1 MSDLLTQDLI
11 VLINHF
17 TRALSRAGEGEDT
30 LGGPMLR
37 NVNFVVLLL
46 ASLGFLS
53 MAAVPA
59 MAQVDRGN
67 IVGTVTDPTGA
78 RISNAQITI
87 TNLETGQPV
96 HLTTDVE
103 GNYNANLLKI
113 GTYSVLA
120 TKQGFEKTVQ
130 PSVDVAV
137 NQSVR
142 VDLLLKLGAASET
155 VEVTGAAP
163 LLQTE
168 SSSLGTIETERRISD
183 LPLNG
188 RNFIQLAYLGPGA
201 NGGQTGT
208 NVSGGVFENERAN
221 EAISVNGLRVS
232 NNNFLLNGVDN
243 NEFGLGGVVVLP
255 PPDAIQEFKTEEN
268 SMSAEFGR
276 GGAAVN
282 VVLKSGSN
290 KIHGGLY
297 EFIRNDKL
305 DAVNY
310 FNQGRQPFKRNQFGA
325 FLGGPLKKNRTF
337 LFGDYQ
343 GSRLRASNPFL
354 STVPTT
360 AERAGI
366 FTDRLTGQNFSPC
379 PTPSLT
385 DTFDTGTIFD
395 PYTTNTNYQCADGS
409 TVSLRAPISYQGQV
423 NVIPPCVGSTGLS
436 ATGGA
441 CLNQVGSNIANFY
454 PQPTDP
460 TSLTNNYLANQN
472 QVNNQDSIDIR
483 LDHRFRE
490 QDQIFGSYSFGDVR
504 SQQPGPLGPLWGGSD
519 CCPSISNS
527 RAQHLGIGYTH
538 TFSERVLND
547 LHGGYFRYAV
557 NALPFNFG
565 KNLGAQLGI
574 PNVNRPGYPNSSGLT
589 NIDIAGFTSLG
600 DSQWLPEHVFEN
612 IFQVADTLTWIKGR
626 HSLKFGVDFRR
637 QQRNFFQLSNP
648 RGYFVFGGGYTND
661 LTTAN
666 GGNGLADAL
675 LGVPISNEQD
685 FLAGL
690 YPTRYWDLAEFF
702 QDDFH
707 LSHNLTIN
715 LGLRYELTSPANG
728 RVGNFDLNRATVV
741 TSYGPGA
748 VSHAGVQFDKKD
760 WGPRVGLAWSVAK
773 NTVVRSAFG
782 MFYSAEANIFDDLG
796 LNPPQLSFYAANF
809 NAAAIPSAGQLV
821 SSGFPSTLP
830 QGSAT
835 NISGPVKTTGPIRR
849 IPRIL
854 EWNLSVQHQFTE
866 NWVAQI
872 GYVGTRSND
881 LWNHEASDLN
891 QAPQV
896 LDTNF
901 CGPDPTNCI
910 PNFGRRYF
918 AQQPNMTQVL
928 PLDYPQFQSAYN
940 AFQASLNKRFSKG
953 FNVLV
958 AYTFA
963 KNLGNADGN
972 VGGYVQNAY
981 FPNLEHGAVSP
992 DLRQRLSV
1000 SYLYEIPVG
1009 HGRQFMGGA
1018 HGIVDAVLGG
1028 WQLAGITSAQT
1039 GEAVTA
1045 VMSTDLSN
1053 TGSFSYR
1060 PNQIANPYNFSFNT
1074 ASQANDYGCSNP
1086 GHQTLDCWVNQATFI
1101 APPLAYL
1108 QQSAHSFGNGRIGNL
1123 RGPNLVDFDLV
1134 LQKNFK
1140 IAESQQI
1147 EFRSEFFNLLNHP
1160 NFGLPGGGSLVY
1172 VDVPGGAAITNTA
1185 TDNRQIEFA
1194 LKYTF

>member
-1 MSDLLTQDLI
+1 MFRT
-11 VLINHF
+11 VH
-17 TRALSRAGEGEDT
+17 
-30 LGGPMLR
+30 
-37 NVNFVVLLL
+37 VVILLL
-46 ASLGFLS
+46 AFFGLLLITTT
-53 MAAVPA
+53 PA
-59 MAQVDRGN
+59 TAQVDRGA
-67 IVGTVTDPTGA
+67 IVGTVTDPSGA
-78 RISNAQITI
+78 RISNAQITV
-87 TNLETGQPV
+87 TNRETGQPV
-96 HLTTDVE
+96 HLTTDDE

-113 GTYSVLA
+113 GTYSVSA
-120 TKQGFEKTVQ
+120 TRQGFETTTQ
-130 PSVDVAV
+130 SSVDVAV

-142 VDLLLKLGAASET
+142 VDLVLKLGSATET

-168 SSSLGTIETERRISD
+168 SSSLGTVETERRISE

-201 NGGQTGT
+201 NGGQTGS

-282 VVLKSGSN
+282 VVLKSGAN
-290 KIHGGLY
+290 QLHGGVY

-310 FNQGRQPFKRNQFGA
+310 FNQGQQPFKRNQFGA
-325 FLGGPLKKNRTF
+325 FLGGPIRRNKTF
-337 LFGDYQ
+337 FFGDYQ

-354 STVPTT
+354 STVPTPGVPSLVT
-360 AERAGI
+360 TDERSGN
-366 FTDRLTGQNFSPC
+366 FQDRLTGQSFSPC
-379 PTPSLT
+379 DLPGQPAPPTDPH
-385 DTFDTGTIFD
+385 FDTGTIFD
-395 PYTTNTNYQCADGS
+395 PSSTRNYTCTDGI
-409 TVSLRAPISYQGQV
+409 TMVSLRDAISYNGQV
-423 NVIPPCVGSTGLS
+423 NVIPPSRI
-436 ATGGA
+436 
-441 CLNQVGSNIANFY
+441 NQVGSNIANFY

-460 TSLTNNYLANQN
+460 TSLTDNYLANQN
-472 QVNNQDSIDIR
+472 QINDQDSFDVR
-483 LDHRFRE
+483 VDHRFSER
-490 QDQIFGSYSFGDVR
+490 DQIFSSYSFGDIR

-519 CCPSISNS
+519 CCPSISDS
-527 RAQHLGIGYTH
+527 RAQHLGIGFTH

-565 KNLGAQLGI
+565 KDLGTQLGI

-589 NIDIAGFTSLG
+589 NIDVAGFTSLG
-600 DSQWLPEHVFEN
+600 DSEWLPEHVFEN
-612 IFQVADTLTWIKGR
+612 ITQVADTLTWIKGR

-648 RGYFVFGGGYTND
+648 RGYFNFGGGYTND

-666 GGNGLADAL
+666 GGNALADL
-675 LGVPISNEQD
+675 LFGVPISNEQD

-707 LSHNLTIN
+707 VSRTLTVN
-715 LGLRYELTSPANG
+715 LGLRYEVTSPANG
-728 RVGNFDLNRATVV
+728 RVGNFDLNHAIVN

-760 WGPRVGLAWSVAK
+760 WGPRVGFALSVEK

-809 NAAAIPSAGQLV
+809 NASAVPVASQLV
-821 SSGFPSTLP
+821 SSGFPGTLP

-835 NISGPVKTTGPIRR
+835 AISGPVKTTGPKRV

-854 EWNLSVQHQFTE
+854 EWNLSLQHQFSP
-866 NWVAQI
+866 NWVAQV
-872 GYVGTRSND
+872 GYVGTRSYD

-891 QAPQV
+891 QAPQI

-901 CGPDPTNCI
+901 CGPDPTDCI
-910 PNFGRRYF
+910 PNYGRRYF

-928 PLDYPQFQSAYN
+928 PLDYPQFQTFYN
-940 AFQASLNKRFSKG
+940 AFQASLNKRFSSG
-953 FNVLV
+953 FNVLA
-958 AYTFA
+958 AYTYS

-981 FPNLEHGAVSP
+981 FPNLEHGPVAP
-992 DLRQRLSV
+992 DLRQRFSL
-1000 SYLYEIPVG
+1000 SYLYELPVG
-1009 HGRQFMGGA
+1009 HGRQFLGDA
-1018 HGIVDAVLGG
+1018 HGFLDGFLGG
-1028 WQLAGITSAQT
+1028 WQVAGITSAQT
-1039 GEAVTA
+1039 GEAVNA
-1045 VMSTDLSN
+1045 VMSNDLSN

-1060 PNQIANPYNFSFNT
+1060 PNQVIANPYDFSFNT
-1074 ASQANDYGCSNP
+1074 ASQGTDFACSNP
-1086 GHQTLDCWVNQATFI
+1086 GHRTLDCWYNQAAFA
-1101 APPLAYL
+1101 APTLASG
-1108 QQSAHSFGNGRIGNL
+1108 QQSAHSFGNAKIGDL
-1123 RGPNLVDFDLV
+1123 RGPHLVDFDVV

-1140 IAESQQI
+1140 IRESQQI

-1160 NFGLPGGGSLVY
+1160 NFGLPGGGSSVP
-1172 VDVPGGAAITNTA
+1172 VDVQGGAAITNTA

>member
-1 MSDLLTQDLI
+1 MPRS
-11 VLINHF
+11 VY
-17 TRALSRAGEGEDT
+17 AVVS
-30 LGGPMLR
+30 MLA
-37 NVNFVVLLL
+37 FL
-46 ASLGFLS
+46 ASLLI
-53 MAAVPA
+53 ATIPA
-59 MAQVDRGN
+59 IAQVDRGA
-67 IVGTVTDPTGA
+67 IVGTVTDPSGA

-87 TNLETGQPV
+87 TSLETSQSV
-96 HLTTDVE
+96 HLTTGEE
-103 GNYNANLLKI
+103 GSYNANLLKI
-113 GTYSVLA
+113 GTYSVSA
-120 TKQGFEKTVQ
+120 TKQGFGKTVQ
-130 PSVDVAV
+130 ASVDAAV

-142 VDLLLKLGAASET
+142 VDLVLKLGAASET
-155 VEVTGAAP
+155 VQVTGAAP

-168 SSSLGTIETERRISD
+168 SSSLGTVETERRISE

-282 VVLKSGSN
+282 VVLKSGTN
-290 KIHGGLY
+290 RIHGGVY

-310 FNQGRQPFKRNQFGA
+310 FNQGQQPFKRNQFGA
-325 FLGGPLKKNRTF
+325 FLGGPIRKNKTF

-354 STVPTT
+354 STVPTA
-360 AERAGI
+360 AERTGD
-366 FTDRLTGQNFSPC
+366 FSDRLTGNTFTPC
-379 PTPSLT
+379 DDGSGPS
-385 DTFDTGTIFD
+385 FDTGAIFD
-395 PYTTNTNYQCADGS
+395 PYTTGWNPNTTTIGPYTCNDGT
-409 TVSLRAPISYQGQV
+409 TVLLRKSVIYNGQP
-423 NVIPPCVGSTGLS
+423 NVFDPSRI
-436 ATGGA
+436 
-441 CLNQVGSNIANFY
+441 NQVGSNIANFY

-472 QVNNQDSIDIR
+472 QVNDQDSFDVR
-483 LDHRFRE
+483 VDHRFRE
-490 QDQIFGSYSFGDVR
+490 QDQIFASYSFGDVR

-519 CCPSISNS
+519 CCPSNSKS
-527 RAQHLGIGYTH
+527 RAQHLGIGFTH
-538 TFSERVLND
+538 TFSERFLND

-565 KNLGAQLGI
+565 KDLGTQLGI

-589 NIDIAGFTSLG
+589 NIDVAGFTSLG

-612 IFQVADTLTWIKGR
+612 IFQVADTLTWIKGK

-637 QQRNFFQLSNP
+637 QQRNFFQLSSP
-648 RGYFVFGGGYTND
+648 RGWFVFGGGYTND
-661 LTTAN
+661 LTTAD
-666 GGNGLADAL
+666 GGNALADL
-675 LGVPISNEQD
+675 LFGAPISNEQD
-685 FLAGL
+685 FLGGL

-707 LSHNLTIN
+707 VSRNLTVN

-728 RVGNFDLNRATVV
+728 RVGNFDLNRVIV
-741 TSYGPGA
+741 NTSYGPGA
-748 VSHAGVQFDKKD
+748 VSHAGVQFDKRD
-760 WGPRVGLAWSVAK
+760 WGPRVGFSWSAMK

-782 MFYSAEANIFDDLG
+782 MFYSSEANIFDDLG

-809 NAAAIPSAGQLV
+809 NASAKPSVGQLV
-821 SSGFPSTLP
+821 SSGFPSTVP
-830 QGSAT
+830 VGSAT
-835 NISGPVKTTGPIRR
+835 SISGPVKTTGPIRK

-872 GYVGTRSND
+872 GYVGTRSYD

-891 QAPQV
+891 QAPQI

-901 CGPDPTNCI
+901 CGSDPTNCI
-910 PNFGRRYF
+910 PNFGRRYY

-928 PLDYPQFQSAYN
+928 PLDYPQFQSFYS
-940 AFQASLNKRFSKG
+940 AFQASLNKRFSRG

-972 VGGYVQNAY
+972 VGGYVQNSY
-981 FPNLEHGAVSP
+981 FPNLEHGPVAP
-992 DLRQRLSV
+992 DLRHRLSV

-1009 HGRQFMGGA
+1009 HGRQFMGDA
-1018 HGIVDAVLGG
+1018 HGVLDAFFGG
-1028 WQLAGITSAQT
+1028 WQVAGITSAQT
-1039 GEAVTA
+1039 GEAANA

-1060 PNQIANPYNFSFNT
+1060 PDQIANPYDFSFNT
-1074 ASQANDYGCSNP
+1074 ASQGTDYACSKP
-1086 GHQTLDCWVNQATFI
+1086 GHQTLDCWVNQAAFV
-1101 APPLAYL
+1101 APGLAAG
-1108 QQSAHSFGNGRIGNL
+1108 QQSAHSFGNAKIGDI
-1123 RGPNLVDFDLV
+1123 RGPKLVNFDLV

-1140 IAESQQI
+1140 IRESQQI
-1147 EFRSEFFNLLNHP
+1147 EFRSEFFNLFNHP
-1160 NFGLPGGGSLVY
+1160 NFGLPGGGTSVY
-1172 VDVPGGAAITNTA
+1172 VDVQGGAAITNTA

>member
-1 MSDLLTQDLI
+1 MVRIENTFGRAGGSEDLL
-11 VLINHF
+11 
-17 TRALSRAGEGEDT
+17 
-30 LGGPMLR
+30 GGCPMLR
-37 NVNFVVLLL
+37 RVYAVVLL
-46 ASLGFLS
+46 AVFCSFLLTNS
-53 MAAVPA
+53 VPA
-59 MAQVDRGN
+59 AAQVDRGA
-67 IVGTVTDPTGA
+67 IVGTVTDPSGA
-78 RISNAQITI
+78 RLAGAHVTI
-87 TNLETGQPV
+87 TNLDTSQPV
-96 HLTTDVE
+96 HLTTDEE
-103 GNYNANLLKI
+103 GNYKANLLKI
-113 GTYSVLA
+113 GTYSVSA
-120 TKQGFEKTVQ
+120 TKEGFEKTVQ
-130 PSVDVAV
+130 ASVDVAV
-137 NQSVR
+137 NQIVR
-142 VDLLLKLGAASET
+142 LDLALKVGSATQT

-168 SSSLGTIETERRISD
+168 SSSLGTIETERRIAE

-188 RNFIQLAYLGPGA
+188 RDFIQLAYLGPGA
-201 NGGQTGT
+201 NAGQTGT
-208 NVSGGVFENERAN
+208 NVGGGVFENERAN

-282 VVLKSGSN
+282 VVLKSGGN

-310 FNQGRQPFKRNQFGA
+310 FNQGQQPFKRNQFGA
-325 FLGGPLKKNRTF
+325 FLGGPIKKNKTF

-354 STVPTT
+354 STVPT
-360 AERAGI
+360 AKERSGD
-366 FTDRLTGQNFSPC
+366 FSEWLTNTHFSPC
-379 PTPSLT
+379 PNAVAGGP
-385 DTFDTGTIFD
+385 DPFFDTGAIFD
-395 PYTTNTNYQCADGS
+395 PNSTHDYSCADG
-409 TVSLRAPISYQGQV
+409 TVVSMRDKISYLGQD
-423 NVIPPCVGSTGLS
+423 NVIPPGMINPVG
-436 ATGGA
+436 
-441 CLNQVGSNIANFY
+441 QNIANFY
-454 PQPTDP
+454 PQPTSP
-460 TSLTNNYLANQN
+460 TDLTDNYLANQN
-472 QVNNQDSIDIR
+472 QVNDQDSFDIR

-490 QDQIFGSYSFGDVR
+490 QDQIFGSYSFSDVR

-527 RAQHLGIGYTH
+527 RAQHAGIGYTH
-538 TFSERVLND
+538 TFSERLLND
-547 LHGGYFRYAV
+547 LHGGIFRFAV

-565 KNLGAQLGI
+565 KDLGAQLGI

-600 DSQWLPEHVFEN
+600 DSEWLPEHVFEN
-612 IFQVADTLTWIKGR
+612 IYQVADTLTWIRGR

-648 RGYFVFGGGYTND
+648 RGYFNFDGGYTND

-666 GGNGLADAL
+666 GGNALADVL
-675 LGVPISNEQD
+675 FGVPIGNEQD
-685 FLAGL
+685 FLGGL
-690 YPTRYWDLAEFF
+690 YPTRYWDLAEFV
-702 QDDFH
+702 QDDFKV
-707 LSHNLTIN
+707 SSNLTIN

-728 RVGNFDLNRATVV
+728 QVGNFDLNRAIVV
-741 TSYGPGA
+741 TSYGQGA

-760 WGPRVGLAWSVAK
+760 WGPRIGLAWSVAK
-773 NTVVRSAFG
+773 NTVVRGAFG
-782 MFYSAEANIFDDLG
+782 MFYSSEANIFDDLG

-809 NAAAIPSAGQLV
+809 SSSAIPPASQLV
-821 SSGFPSTLP
+821 SSGFPSALP
-830 QGSAT
+830 VGSAT
-835 NISGPVKTTGPIRR
+835 SISGPVKTTGPTRL
-849 IPRIL
+849 IPRIK
-854 EWNLSVQHQFTE
+854 EWNLSVQRQFAQ

-872 GYVGTRSND
+872 GYVGTRSTD

-891 QAPQV
+891 QAPQI

-901 CGPDPTNCI
+901 CGTDPTNCI
-910 PNFGRRYF
+910 PNYGRRYY

-928 PLDYPQFQSAYN
+928 PLDYPQFQSFYN
-940 AFQASLNKRFSKG
+940 SLQASLNKRFSAG
-953 FNVLV
+953 FNMLV

-981 FPNLEHGAVSP
+981 FPNLEHGPVAP

-1009 HGRQFMGGA
+1009 HGRHLMGDA
-1018 HGIVDAVLGG
+1018 HGIAQAILGG
-1028 WQLAGITSAQT
+1028 WQVAGITSAQT
-1039 GEAVTA
+1039 GEAVNA
-1045 VMSTDLSN
+1045 VMSNDLSN
-1053 TGSFSYR
+1053 TSSFSYR
-1060 PNQIANPYNFSFNT
+1060 PDQIANPYNFSFNT
-1074 ASQANDYGCSNP
+1074 TSQGQDYGCSNP
-1086 GHQTLDCWVNQATFI
+1086 GHQTLDCWVNQAAFV
-1101 APPLAYL
+1101 APALAPG
-1108 QQSAHSFGNGRIGNL
+1108 QQSAHSFGSAHIGNL

-1134 LQKNFK
+1134 LQKSFK
-1140 IAESQQI
+1140 IAESQQV

-1172 VDVPGGAAITNTA
+1172 VDVPGGSAITNTS

>member
-1 MSDLLTQDLI
+1 MLCRVNAVVSLLA
-11 VLINHF
+11 F
-17 TRALSRAGEGEDT
+17 FG
-30 LGGPMLR
+30 
-37 NVNFVVLLL
+37 LLL
-46 ASLGFLS
+46 I
-53 MAAVPA
+53 AAMPA
-59 MAQVDRGN
+59 AAQVDRGN
-67 IVGTVTDPTGA
+67 IVGAVTDPSGA
-78 RISNAQITI
+78 RISNAQVTI
-87 TNLETGQPV
+87 TNLETSQSA
-96 HLTTDVE
+96 HLTTDDE
-103 GNYNANLLKI
+103 GNYNAKLLKI
-113 GTYSVLA
+113 GTYSISA
-120 TKQGFEKTVQ
+120 TKQGFGTTVQ
-130 PSVDVAV
+130 AGVDVAV

-142 VDLLLKLGAASET
+142 VDLVLKLGAASEK

-168 SSSLGTIETERRISD
+168 SSSLGTVETERRISE

-243 NEFGLGGVVVLP
+243 NEFGLGGVIVLP

-282 VVLKSGSN
+282 VVLKSGTN
-290 KIHGGLY
+290 RIHGGVY

-310 FNQGRQPFKRNQFGA
+310 FNVGQQPFKRNQFGA
-325 FLGGPLKKNRTF
+325 FLGGPLKKGRTF

-354 STVPTT
+354 STVPT
-360 AERAGI
+360 ADERGGN
-366 FTDRLTGQNFSPC
+366 FSDRLTGQTFSPC

-385 DTFDTGTIFD
+385 DTFDTGAIFD
-395 PYTTNTNYQCADGS
+395 PQTTNPNYHCADGS
-409 TVSLRAPISYQGQV
+409 TVSLRTPISYLGQA
-423 NVIPPCVGSTGLS
+423 NVIPPCVGSTHLS
-436 ATGGA
+436 ATGGG
-441 CLNQVGSNIANFY
+441 CIDPVGSNIANFY

-460 TSLTNNYLANQN
+460 TQLTNNYLANQN
-472 QVNNQDSIDIR
+472 QVNDQDSFDIR
-483 LDHRFRE
+483 VDHRFRE

-527 RAQHLGIGYTH
+527 RAQHLGMGYTH

-565 KNLGAQLGI
+565 KDLGTQLGI
-574 PNVNRPGYPNSSGLT
+574 PNVNRPGFPNSTGLT
-589 NIDIAGFTSLG
+589 NIDVAGFTSLG
-600 DSQWLPEHVFEN
+600 DSQYLPEHVFEN
-612 IFQVADTLTWIKGR
+612 IFQAADTLTWIRGR
-626 HSLKFGVDFRR
+626 HSLRFGVDFRR

-661 LTTAN
+661 LSTAN
-666 GGNGLADAL
+666 GGNGLADLL
-675 LGVPISNEQD
+675 LGVPVFNEQD
-685 FLAGL
+685 FLGGL
-690 YPTRYWDLAEFF
+690 YPTRYWDLSEFA

-707 LSHNLTIN
+707 VSHNLTIN
-715 LGLRYELTSPANG
+715 IGLRYELTSPANG
-728 RVGNFDLNRATVV
+728 RVGNFDLNRAIVV

-760 WGPRVGLAWSVAK
+760 WGPRIGFAWSVEK

-796 LNPPQLSFYAANF
+796 LNPPQLTFYAANF
-809 NAAAIPSAGQLV
+809 NAAATPVPAQLV
-821 SSGFPSTLP
+821 SSGFPSALP
-830 QGSAT
+830 PGSAT
-835 NISGPVKTTGPIRR
+835 SISGPVKTTGPKRL

-854 EWNLSVQHQFTE
+854 EWNLSVQHQFAQ

-872 GYVGTRSND
+872 GYVGTRSYD

-891 QAPQV
+891 QAPQI

-901 CGPDPTNCI
+901 CGADPNNCI
-910 PNFGRRYF
+910 PNFGRKYY
-918 AQQPNMTQVL
+918 AQQANMTQVL
-928 PLDYPQFQSAYN
+928 PLDYPQFQSFYN
-940 AFQASLNKRFSKG
+940 AFQASLNKRLSNG
-953 FNVLV
+953 FNVLA

-981 FPNLEHGAVSP
+981 FPNLEHGLVAP

-1009 HGRQFMGGA
+1009 RGRKFMGES
-1018 HGIVDAVLGG
+1018 HGVADAILGG
-1028 WQLAGITSAQT
+1028 WQIAGITSAQT

-1045 VMSTDLSN
+1045 IMSTDLSN

-1060 PNQIANPYNFSFNT
+1060 PNQVANPYDFSFNT
-1074 ASQANDYGCSNP
+1074 ASQATDYGCSNP
-1086 GHQTLDCWVNQATFI
+1086 GHQTLDCWVNQAAFV
-1101 APPLAYL
+1101 APPLANL

-1140 IAESQQI
+1140 IRESQQI

-1160 NFGLPGGGSLVY
+1160 NFGLPGGGSLVA

>member
-1 MSDLLTQDLI
+1 
-11 VLINHF
+11 
-17 TRALSRAGEGEDT
+17 
-30 LGGPMLR
+30 MLR
-37 NVNFVVLLL
+37 TVNAAVLLSAFFGVL
-46 ASLGFLS
+46 LIATL
-53 MAAVPA
+53 PA
-59 MAQVDRGN
+59 MAQVDRGA
-67 IVGTVTDPTGA
+67 IVGAVTDPSGA
-78 RISNAQITI
+78 RVSDAQITI
-87 TNLETGQPV
+87 ANRETGQAS
-96 HLTTDVE
+96 HLTTDGE

-113 GTYSVLA
+113 GTYSVSG
-120 TKQGFEKTVQ
+120 TKQGFETTFQ
-130 PSVDVAV
+130 ASVEVAV

-142 VDLLLKLGAASET
+142 VDLVLKLGSTSEK

-168 SSSLGTIETERRISD
+168 SSSLGTIETERRIAD

-188 RNFIQLAYLGPGA
+188 RNFMQLAYLGPGA
-201 NGGQTGT
+201 NGGQTGS
-208 NVSGGVFENERAN
+208 NASGGVFENERAN

-255 PPDAIQEFKTEEN
+255 PPDAIQEFKTEES

-282 VVLKSGSN
+282 VVLKSGGN
-290 KIHGGLY
+290 HVHGGVY

-310 FNQGRQPFKRNQFGA
+310 FNQGQQPFKRNQFGA
-325 FLGGPLKKNRTF
+325 FLGGPIIKNKTF
-337 LFGDYQ
+337 IFGDYQ
-343 GSRLRASNPFL
+343 GSRLRASSPAI
-354 STVPTT
+354 STVPTMP
-360 AERAGI
+360 ERTGDFSGI
-366 FTDRLTGQNFSPC
+366 LGLQQQDQSGNLIYDALGRPIYVNE
-379 PTPSLT
+379 
-385 DTFDTGTIFD
+385 IYN
-395 PYTTNTNYQCADGS
+395 PYTTKTLSSGGVVRDGFGFDP
-409 TVSLRAPISYQGQV
+409 V
-423 NVIPPCVGSTGLS
+423 TGLPIPGS
-436 ATGGA
+436 ANIIPATMIGNPA
-441 CLNQVGSNIANFY
+441 TVNTVGQNIAEFY
-454 PQPTDP
+454 PSP
-460 TSLTNNYLANQN
+460 TNNQTALNYETNILN
-472 QVNNQDSIDIR
+472 VNDQDSFDTR
-483 LDHRFRE
+483 VDHRFN
-490 QDQIFGSYSFGDVR
+490 DANQIFASYSFGDVR
-504 SQQPGPLGPLWGGSD
+504 SQRPGPLGPLYGGSD

-538 TFSERVLND
+538 TFSERLLND

-565 KNLGAQLGI
+565 KDVSATQLGI
-574 PNVNRPGYPNSSGLT
+574 PNTNRPGYPNSSGLT

-612 IFQVADTLTWIKGR
+612 IFQIADTMTWVKGR

-648 RGYFVFGGGYTND
+648 RGYFVFGGGYTSD
-661 LTTAN
+661 LST
-666 GGNGLADAL
+666 GLEGSGLADLL

-690 YPTRYWDLAEFF
+690 YPTRYWDLSEFF

-707 LSHNLTIN
+707 FTHNLTIN
-715 LGLRYELTSPANG
+715 FGLRYELTSPANG
-728 RVGNFDLNRATVV
+728 NVGNFDLNRAIVV
-741 TSYGPGA
+741 TSYGQNA

-760 WGPRVGLAWSVAK
+760 FGPRLGFAWSVGK
-773 NTVVRSAFG
+773 GTVIRGAYG
-782 MFYSAEANIFDDLG
+782 MFYSAEADIFDDLG
-796 LNPPQLSFYAANF
+796 LNPPQLSFYAKNF
-809 NAAAIPSAGQLV
+809 NASAPPSATQLV
-821 SSGFPSTLP
+821 SNGFPSALP

-835 NISGPVKTTGPIRR
+835 SISGPVKTTGPTRK

-854 EWNLSVQHQFTE
+854 EWNLSVQHQFAQ
-866 NWVAQI
+866 NWVTQI
-872 GYVGTRSND
+872 GYVGTRSYD

-891 QAPQV
+891 QPPVIQ
-896 LDTNF
+896 DSNF
-901 CGPDPTNCI
+901 CGALDANGQCTQ

-918 AQQPNMTQVL
+918 AQQPDMTQVL
-928 PLDYPQFQSAYN
+928 PLDYAQFQSFYN

-953 FNVLV
+953 FNVLA

-972 VGGYVQNAY
+972 VGGYVQNSY
-981 FPNLEHGAVSP
+981 FPNLEHGPVAP
-992 DLRQRLSV
+992 DLRQRVSV

-1009 HGRQFMGGA
+1009 HGRRFLGGTK
-1018 HGIVDAVLGG
+1018 GIVDGVLGG
-1028 WQLAGITSAQT
+1028 WQVAGITSAQT

-1060 PNQIANPYNFSFNT
+1060 PDQIANPYNFSFNT
-1074 ASQANDYGCSNP
+1074 ALQANDYGCSNP
-1086 GHQTLDCWVNQATFI
+1086 GHQTLDCWVNQAAFV
-1101 APPLAYL
+1101 APPVAPG
-1108 QQSAHSFGNGRIGNL
+1108 QNSAHSFGNSKIGNL

-1134 LQKNFK
+1134 LQKHFK
-1140 IAESQQI
+1140 IGESQQI

-1160 NFGLPGGGSLVY
+1160 NFGLPGGSSVVY
-1172 VDVPGGAAITNTA
+1172 VDVPGGAAITNTS

>member
-1 MSDLLTQDLI
+1 M
-11 VLINHF
+11 
-17 TRALSRAGEGEDT
+17 RSRV
-30 LGGPMLR
+30 PMLR
-37 NVNFVVLLL
+37 SIYVVVCSLAFACFLLI
-46 ASLGFLS
+46 
-53 MAAVPA
+53 AARPA
-59 MAQVDRGN
+59 LAQVDRGN
-67 IVGTVTDPTGA
+67 VVGTVVDPSGA
-78 RISNAQITI
+78 RIADAQITI
-87 TNLETGQPV
+87 TNRATGQST
-96 HLTTDVE
+96 HLATDSE
-103 GNYNANLLKI
+103 GNYNAKLLKI
-113 GTYSVLA
+113 GTYSISVS
-120 TKQGFEKTVQ
+120 KQGFGTTIQE
-130 PSVDVAV
+130 SIDVAV

-142 VDLLLKLGAASET
+142 VDLVLSLGSATEK

-168 SSSLGTIETERRISD
+168 SSSLGTVETERRISE

-201 NGGQTGT
+201 NGGQTGS

-243 NEFGLGGVVVLP
+243 NEFGLGGTIVLP

-282 VVLKSGSN
+282 VVLKSGTN
-290 KIHGGLY
+290 QIHGGAY

-310 FNQGRQPFKRNQFGA
+310 FNQGQQPFKRNQFGA
-325 FLGGPLKKNRTF
+325 FIGGPIKKNKTF
-337 LFGDYQ
+337 FFGDYQ
-343 GSRLRASNPFL
+343 GSRQRASIPFL
-354 STVPTT
+354 STVPLP
-360 AERAGI
+360 AERGGD
-366 FTDRLTGQNFSPC
+366 FRDRLTGSTFSPC
-379 PTPSLT
+379 AIPSAA

-395 PYTTNTNYQCADGS
+395 PYSTHNYTCADGS
-409 TVSLRAPISYQGQV
+409 VVSLRNPVQYQGQV
-423 NVIPPCVGSTGLS
+423 NVFDPAKI
-436 ATGGA
+436 
-441 CLNQVGSNIANFY
+441 NQVGSNIANFY
-454 PQPTDP
+454 PAATDP

-472 QVNNQDSIDIR
+472 NPNDQDSFDIR
-483 LDHRFRE
+483 VDHRFRE

-504 SQQPGPLGPLWGGSD
+504 SQRPGPLGPLWGGSD
-519 CCPSISNS
+519 CCPSISDS
-527 RAQHLGIGYTH
+527 RAQHAGIGYTH
-538 TFSERVLND
+538 TFNERLLND

-565 KNLGAQLGI
+565 KDLGSQLGI

-612 IFQVADTLTWIKGR
+612 IYQIADTLTWIKGR
-626 HSLKFGVDFRR
+626 HSFKFGVDFRR
-637 QQRNFFQLSNP
+637 QQRNFFQLSSP
-648 RGYFVFGGGYTND
+648 RGFFVFGGGYTND

-666 GGNGLADAL
+666 GGNALADL
-675 LGVPISNEQD
+675 LYGVPISNEQD

-702 QDDFH
+702 QDDFRV
-707 LSHNLTIN
+707 SRNLTIN
-715 LGLRYELTSPANG
+715 LGLRYEVTSPANG
-728 RVGNFDLNRATVV
+728 QVGNFDLNRAIVV

-760 WGPRVGLAWSVAK
+760 FGPRVGLAWSVAP

-809 NAAAIPSAGQLV
+809 NAGALPSTTQLI
-821 SSGFPSTLP
+821 SNGFPSAVP

-835 NISGPVKTTGPIRR
+835 NISGPVKTTGPTRV

-854 EWNLSVQHQFTE
+854 EWNLSVQHQFAQ
-866 NWVAQI
+866 NWVAQV
-872 GYVGTRSND
+872 GYVGTRAYD

-891 QAPQV
+891 QAPQI

-901 CGPDPTNCI
+901 CGPDPANCI

-918 AQQPNMTQVL
+918 AQQPNLTQVL
-928 PLDYPQFQSAYN
+928 PLDYPQFQSFYN

-953 FNVLV
+953 FNLLA

-981 FPNLEHGAVSP
+981 APNLEHGPVAP
-992 DLRQRLSV
+992 DLRHRLSV

-1009 HGRQFMGGA
+1009 RGRQFLNDA
-1018 HGIVDAVLGG
+1018 HGIVDGFLGG
-1028 WQLAGITSAQT
+1028 WQIGGITAAQT
-1039 GEAVTA
+1039 GEALNA
-1045 VMSTDLSN
+1045 VMSTDFSN

-1060 PNQIANPYNFSFNT
+1060 PDQLANPYSFSFNT
-1074 ASQANDYGCSNP
+1074 AGQAAMGCSNP
-1086 GHQTLDCWVNQATFI
+1086 GHQTLDCWYNQAAFVTPAL
-1101 APPLAYL
+1101 APG
-1108 QQSAHSFGNGRIGNL
+1108 QQSAHAFGNSKIGNL
-1123 RGPNLVDFDLV
+1123 RGPNLVNFDLV

-1140 IAESQQI
+1140 IRESQQI
-1147 EFRSEFFNLLNHP
+1147 EFRSEFFNLFNHP
-1160 NFGLPGGGSLVY
+1160 NFGLPGGGSSAP